1 MTHEPHARSDRRYR
15 ELDSRES
22 NGLTIGLYW
31 DSLEDAVF
39 VRVRDRRTGDDFTLH
54 PPKQEALSAFHHPC
68 AIRLIES
75 ASFAAAQ
82 TVPGPVV

>member
-1 MTHEPHARSDRRYR
+1 MTEEPHTRSDRRHQ

-22 NGLTIGLYW
+22 NGVTIRLDW
-31 DSLEDAVF
+31 DSFEDAVF
-39 VRVRDRRTGDDFTLH
+39 VRVRDHSNGDDFTLH